1 MNLFMKN
8 LIVSVKKN
16 PCLYDQTD
24 PNYRNEEYK
33 ESVWAEIASE
43 NKESPILSKARH
55 SGIKVC
61 KDKWYSLFN
70 KYVRLHDGLKNN
82 AIRRLSNSQS
92 YIPPRFLG
100 FPYYKN
106 LIFLNKSIL
115 HSRTSG
121 FRENRENLATRK
133 QIRNQAQEQMGP
145 EGLASAS
152 DAGGKHQSSPAATAT
167 TKDYRVE
174 GNNGEGE
181 RDWDEDEDVNEDYSG
196 LNYQNFSEEPANV
209 VEVKRRRPPPSPPHW
224 DEEEAREEQRYKQSP
239 PRRQSPLKSSPFTRN
254 PSPSPPTM
262 RRSPP
267 SISIQRNF
275 SPASSDR
282 TGASSLVNSEFRPQQ
297 NQPRCPPKAPSLK
310 SDIVDVE
317 VDFFF
322 RSVSQQVKRAN
333 LSHSNFMDLQAFILN
348 TVTETL
354 PRYNQ

>member
-1 MNLFMKN
+1 MNKKVSTQN
-8 LIVSVKKN
+8 LIVSVKRN

-43 NKESPILSKARH
+43 NNESVRI
-55 SGIKVC
+55 C
-61 KDKWYSLFN
+61 KDRWYKLYNTYVNIHAGMNDREILKFN
-70 KYVRLHDGLKNN
+70 KMHIEKFPFYNNLQFLKKSIIHSNKLLPETLKN
-82 AIRRLSNSQS
+82 APNSIGPQ
-92 YIPPRFLG
+92 
-100 FPYYKN
+100 
-106 LIFLNKSIL
+106 
-115 HSRTSG
+115 RTIAKTN
-121 FRENRENLATRK
+121 FTK
-133 QIRNQAQEQMGP
+133 EQ
-145 EGLASAS
+145 
-152 DAGGKHQSSPAATAT
+152 HQSSPAATAT

-181 RDWDEDEDVNEDYSG
+181 RDWDEDVNEDYSG

-254 PSPSPPTM
+254 PSPSPSTM

-282 TGASSLVNSEFRPQQ
+282 TGTSSLVNSEFRPLQ

-354 PRYNQ
+354 PRYNQSK